1 MPDPETRLELGDSAL
16 EQLGLRILQNR
27 GELDNR
33 FAAQTFLRSDG
44 IPIPSKSVKTTIL
57 EKI

>member
-27 GELDNR
+27 GELENR
-33 FAAQTFLRSDG
+33 FAAQSFLSSDG